1 MNFQFTIN
9 AKTFADKLSALSRVL
24 ANKNALAILDNFK
37 MQLTNGV
44 LTITASN
51 IDNTAVANVTPET
64 AEGNGTLCI
73 NARKLTDTIRKL
85 DGNITLSVKDYAV
98 LIKTSTGEYQ
108 LQGSDGN
115 EYPIPE
121 RAETENKVAFET
133 EHLLNAFGAVTYAAG
148 QDDYRPVMMGVYI
161 DIKDGVA
168 NFVATDTRVL
178 AKYALN
184 VVTTASVGIIVSAKT
199 IGLVQSLFGKE
210 PYIEMAFNERQ
221 VVFKNDSV
229 ELVASLIVGK
239 FPDYNRVIPKN
250 NNVIIKFDR
259 ATMVKAINR
268 VSGFSDNA
276 NLLKIK
282 FSPLLTELST
292 NDVSMQ
298 SFATETIACE
308 CDTELTIGFNSQILL
323 QALSAMS
330 ADEITFAVADASRP
344 VIMTCGGSEISLL
357 MPMTLNA

>member
-1 MNFQFTIN
+1 MNFNFTIN
-9 AKTFADKLSALSRVL
+9 AKTFADKLSALLRVL
-24 ANKNALAILDNFK
+24 NNKNALAILDNFK

-51 IDNTAVANVTPET
+51 IDNTAVVTATPET
-64 AEGNGTLCI
+64 TEGDGMLCI

-85 DGNITLSVKDYAV
+85 DGNITLSVKDNAV
-98 LIKTSTGEYQ
+98 LIKTNTGEYQ
-108 LQGSDGN
+108 LQGSDGS

-121 RAETENKVAFET
+121 HPDTENQVAFET
-133 EHLLNAFGAVTYAAG
+133 EHLLNAFGAVAYATS

-161 DIKDGVA
+161 DIKDGAA

-178 AKYALN
+178 AKYTLDGVTPLN
-184 VVTTASVGIIVSAKT
+184 KGIIVSAKT

-210 PYIEMAFNERQ
+210 PHIAMAFNEHQ
-221 VVFKNDSV
+221 VVFKNGSV
-229 ELVASLIVGK
+229 ELVATLIAGQ

-250 NNVIIKFDR
+250 NNVLVKFDR
-259 ATMVKAINR
+259 ATMTKAINR

-276 NLLKIK
+276 NLLKITFK
-282 FSPLLTELST
+282 PLGTELSA
-292 NDVSMQ
+292 NDYNMQ

-330 ADEITFAVADASRP
+330 ADEVTLAMSDASRP
-344 VIMTCGGSEISLL
+344 AIMTCGGAEMSLL
-357 MPMTLNA
+357 MPMALN